1 MHRGVARGGLQG
13 FWKKSIGTFLS
24 KFRETT
30 FSFFEEEQKK
40 SNLKRHHKLYRRLQY
55 YKVHKLA
62 GSCDHATTTPRK
74 ANIESTISWK
84 FVLRIKETQ
93 FLKTRNSKLSLGSM
107 PLDPLS
113 KERLRR
119 SIVNRASHIHK

>member
-1 MHRGVARGGLQG
+1 M
-13 FWKKSIGTFLS
+13 
-24 KFRETT
+24 
-30 FSFFEEEQKK
+30 
-40 SNLKRHHKLYRRLQY
+40 LYRRLQY
-55 YKVHKLA
+55 NYKVHKLD
-62 GSCDHATTTPRK
+62 GSCDHATTTAKK
-74 ANIESTISWK
+74 ANIESSISWK

-119 SIVNRASHIHK
+119 SIFQSGKPYTQVGTPPCKRLATPLVQRFILEFT